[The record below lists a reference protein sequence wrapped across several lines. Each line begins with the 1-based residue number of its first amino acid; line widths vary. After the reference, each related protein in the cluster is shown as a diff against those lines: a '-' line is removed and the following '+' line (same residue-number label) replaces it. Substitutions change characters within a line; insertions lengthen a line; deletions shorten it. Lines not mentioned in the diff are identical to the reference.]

1 MNADRFSLK
10 ARRTTR
16 IPLRIP
22 VLVVIEEAAKTRT
35 LDGWT
40 MIVNVHGAKIE
51 CKHRFGMH
59 EEVTIQV
66 PFNGMSQKGK
76 VVWSK
81 SEPNESGNY
90 EFGVEL
96 DQGGNLWGVGF
107 PPSDWESKRGSA
119 AVNAISAVL
128 ELAPAD
134 ASLPSLTGNETDRQP
149 EETASSGG
157 GTESVP
163 EENYS
168 SAPGQ
173 LGQLLDL
180 SVEISSLSQEENA
193 ASQQE
198 CAADLFP
205 APMPPPEE
213 DTPMSSTEI
222 SLGTLVSQI
231 VANKV
236 PYREQANPAQAASAA
251 TGILTPGPPS
261 VPASFD
267 TVNPTDRLSAFFN
280 ELVDAALEAKLVR
293 LVEGVGQRMEA
304 RVAQLETS
312 AFARLDEQAQN
323 TSKCQLQS
331 MERRMLEFVA
341 GQQRALEQ
349 NVQSYLADAEGTA
362 RQRQQEFIDQ
372 SSQALHDSM
381 AGLLQANT
389 QRLDQHASELVTTTQ
404 LGLRAS
410 MEQQLPAIEK
420 DLLERCRIQSERMM
434 AAQVEQ
440 WTLLFSDRVQTAE
453 RSLKEQLDGTMEE
466 VVTRH
471 SAALESRF
479 EDSHTRASQRLEQ
492 QLNRIGT
499 QVRQAFLRHIV
510 TELGRGQQVWIQ
522 QAQRQLEKLASENL
536 ERTRQNLSQYMKSYG
551 ESVIRQASTEAET
564 PAQSSLA
571 FESQPAAPAPELLA
585 EISSEP
591 QC

>member
-22 VLVVIEEAAKTRT
+22 VLVTLEEAGKTRT

-59 EEVTIQV
+59 EDVTIQV

-76 VVWSK
+76 IVWSK
-81 SEPNESGNY
+81 SEPNESGHY

-107 PPSDWESKRGSA
+107 PPSDWESKRGPA
-119 AVNAISAVL
+119 AVNATSAVL

-134 ASLPSLTGNETDRQP
+134 AGLPSISGNETDRQP
-149 EETASSGG
+149 EVIAGAG
-157 GTESVP
+157 AKIESVP

-180 SVEISSLSQEENA
+180 SVELSSLSPEKNA
-193 ASQQE
+193 ASPQE
-198 CAADLFP
+198 CAADFIPVPLSP
-205 APMPPPEE
+205 LEE
-213 DTPMSSTEI
+213 DKPMSSTEI
-222 SLGTLVSQI
+222 SLGSLVSQI
-231 VANKV
+231 AANKV
-236 PYREQANPAQAASAA
+236 PYREQANPIQPASAA
-251 TGILTPGPPS
+251 TGIFAPS
-261 VPASFD
+261 SSCVPASFD

-293 LVEGVGQRMEA
+293 LVEGVGQRIED

-323 TSKCQLQS
+323 TRKCQLEA
-331 MERRMLEFVA
+331 MEQRMLEFVA
-341 GQQRALEQ
+341 GQQCALEQ

-372 SSQALHDSM
+372 SSQALHNSM

-389 QRLDQHASELVTTTQ
+389 QRLDQHASELVATTQ
-404 LGLRAS
+404 HGLRTS

-420 DLLERCRIQSERMM
+420 DLLERCRVQSERMM

-440 WTLLFSDRVQTAE
+440 WTLLFSDRVQAAE
-453 RSLKEQLDGTMEE
+453 RSLKTQLDGTLEE

-479 EDSHTRASQRLEQ
+479 EDSYTRASERLEQ

-536 ERTRQNLSQYMKSYG
+536 ERTRQTLSQYMKSYG
-551 ESVIRQASTEAET
+551 ESVIRQASVEAET
-564 PAQSSLA
+564 PGQPSLA
-571 FESQPAAPAPELLA
+571 LESQPVAPAPEFLA